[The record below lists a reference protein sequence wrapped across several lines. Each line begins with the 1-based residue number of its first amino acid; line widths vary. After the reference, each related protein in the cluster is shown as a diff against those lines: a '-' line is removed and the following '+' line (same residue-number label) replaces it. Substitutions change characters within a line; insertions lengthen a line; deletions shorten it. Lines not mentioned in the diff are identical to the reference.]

1 MGTIAKGEITLS
13 PVNDAYTVS
22 ITPASCTIAADFD
35 GSNPKLDNAKGVI
48 TVKRGTKS
56 VPFHVTTPHIST
68 GGSVKYLIGSN
79 VTVPFYI
86 ESIPAN
92 VLEGTVSFDIA
103 TDDGF
108 DYKTTVS
115 FAFTIVRETT
125 MLDWIQDWEGGKTK
139 IGDSYIMTP
148 KIFIGKKEDVCRV
161 VEQETPDSYEEVTE
175 WIYETLTG
183 VYIGPDLLNSQKNG
197 VGIYG
202 YLQGEEIFHLNADG
216 GLIGG
221 WTFNEAGLQSSNGI
235 VNILSE
241 GSIFAQNPDATTEY
255 WGIYADGH
263 ATFAKGNV
271 KFMADGS
278 AEYAGKITSK
288 SGQIGGWSISA
299 DQLYN
304 TRIILD
310 TKEGYI
316 GINASKLQALEYVT
330 GNLIFPDV
338 PEGGVKMWYNAAN
351 DFGFAGWSNSKR
363 VFSLG
368 SVNMIAGW
376 NFNHQALWTG
386 SSAPYLSQGSFATNS
401 DELTIAPNGI
411 RSQKWYVDA
420 NGTAQ
425 FVGGSVKFNTENAEM
440 FGWKMRTGR
449 FSAAHAALTSSSYW
463 SGLFVSPAD
472 LTEVNVNSLTN
483 IISNSGGIYMY
494 SDGANSILRAYDT
507 KGKLGFALQ
516 TNGYHTIGNWN
527 FNHEAIYTGSQIPD
541 DATKFMSKA
550 DQMVLSTSIGL
561 VGYKWRLSAD
571 GSGSIAGGH
580 ISWNANGDI
589 TLDNSVKIAWTNV
602 TGTDGVMTTATYI
615 DANGIFTGKID
626 ASKITTGTLSASRI
640 DADELLSVEG
650 KWALKRDGSGYL
662 SSKNIQWNT
671 EGTLWVNKGYIGGW
685 ELSSGR
691 LGAAAIVGT
700 DDDGYPQVSTDGVM
714 GMSLYNDFICFNHSD
729 GRQAIFGTWSNYGY
743 PMLVRLINNRAT
755 QYDLSSKIGI
765 YFDIANSIFDENYAF
780 CGRGNGVLNGV
791 IDGYAFTK
799 VTMSQE
805 NTVYGG
811 YMNTAVANRF
821 LVKATANK
829 TYLALPTVGQLR
841 RLLNVASGK
850 PFCARL
856 TIISDI
862 GSKDWTLIGRTS
874 MSVNVD
880 GESKTPYNNANYPV
894 IVHYNGSHWTD
905 RPLGAGDS
913 YEFMIVYD
921 PDQTET
927 LNGWSTKYT
936 ARVINI
942 QS

>member
-35 GSNPKLDNAKGVI
+35 GSNPNLANAKGVI
-48 TVKRGTKS
+48 TVKRGTKV
-56 VPFHVTTPHIST
+56 VPFHVVRWHFST
-68 GGSVKYLIGSN
+68 GGSVKYPGVSSTSIS
-79 VTVPFYI
+79 FYI
-86 ESIPAN
+86 DYLPAN
-92 VLEGTVSFDIA
+92 VYEGTVSFDIV

-108 DYKTTVS
+108 EYQTTVS
-115 FAFTIVRETT
+115 FAFTIIRETT

-148 KIFIGKKEDVCRV
+148 KIFIGKKEDVCRE
-161 VEQETPDSYEEVTE
+161 VEFETPDSYEEGYE
-175 WIYETLTG
+175 WIEDALTG
-183 VYIGPDLLNSQKNG
+183 VYVGPDLLNSQESG

-202 YLQGEEIFHLNADG
+202 YLKGDEIFHLNADG

-221 WTFNEAGLQSSNGI
+221 WTFNEAGLQSTNGV

-241 GSIFAQNPDATTEY
+241 GSIFAQNSKSATEY

-263 ATFAKGNV
+263 ATFANGNV

-278 AEYAGKITSK
+278 AEYAGKITSS
-288 SGQIGGWSISA
+288 SGSIGGWTITKNQIHS
-299 DQLYN
+299 N
-304 TRIILD
+304 RVVLD
-310 TKEGYI
+310 SKDGII
-316 GINASKLQALEYVT
+316 GIDASKFQAYNVVT
-330 GNLIFPDV
+330 GDVSFPSS
-338 PEGGVKMWYNAAN
+338 PNGGVKMWYSSAN
-351 DFGFAGWSNSKR
+351 DFGFAGWSNSQK
-363 VFSLG
+363 VFSIG
-368 SVNMIAGW
+368 SLNMIAGW
-376 NFNHQALWTG
+376 NFNHQAIWTG
-386 SSAPYLSQGSFATNS
+386 SESPYLSQGSFATNS

-411 RSQKWYVDA
+411 RSNKWYIDA

-425 FVGGSVKFNTENAEM
+425 FVGGSVQFNTENAEM
-440 FGWKMRTGR
+440 FGWKMRSGR

-472 LTEVNVNSLTN
+472 LTDVGVESLIN
-483 IISNSGGIYMY
+483 IINNSGGIYMY
-494 SDGANSILRAYDT
+494 SDGVNSFFRAYDT

-516 TNGYHTIGNWN
+516 TNGYHTIGAWN
-527 FNHEAIYTGSQIPD
+527 FNHEAIYTGSYTPD
-541 DATKFMSKA
+541 SSTKFMSKT
-550 DQMVLSTSIGL
+550 DQMILSTSIGL
-561 VGYKWRLSAD
+561 IGYKWRLSAD
-571 GSGSIAGGH
+571 GSGAIAGGH

-589 TLDNSVKIAWTNV
+589 ALDNTVKIAWTNV
-602 TGTDGVMTTATYI
+602 TGTDGVMTTSTYI
-615 DANGIFTGKID
+615 DANGIFTGNID

-662 SSKNIQWNT
+662 SSKNIQWNSD
-671 EGTLWVNKGYIGGW
+671 GTLYVTKGYIGGW
-685 ELSSGR
+685 ELSSSY
-691 LGAAAIVGT
+691 LGAAAILGT
-700 DDDGYPQVSTDGVM
+700 DDDGYPQISTDGVM
-714 GMSLYNDFICFNHSD
+714 GLSLYNDFICFNHSD

-743 PMLVRLINNRAT
+743 PMLVRLINNRAS

-765 YFDIANSIFDENYAF
+765 YFDIANSILDENYAF

-791 IDGYAFTK
+791 IDGYSYTK

-821 LVKATANK
+821 IVKATASK
-829 TYLALPTVGQLR
+829 TYLALPTISQLR

-856 TIISDI
+856 TIIADI

-874 MSVNVD
+874 MSVNVN
-880 GESKTPYNNANYPV
+880 GESQTPYNNENYPV
-894 IVHYNGSHWTD
+894 IVHYNGSYWTD
-905 RPLGAGDS
+905 KTLGAGDS
-913 YEFMIVYD
+913 LEFMIVYD

-927 LNGWSTKYT
+927 LNGWATKYS